1 MKIVFYVSAHG
12 FGHAVRTSEV
22 MRAILARLPE
32 VEIHL
37 RSRAPSWLFP
47 AEVRGRISE
56 ITLDVGVV
64 QQNSLTLDTAA
75 TLARMEEILSNSE
88 ALLRTEVDLLRD
100 THCDVVVGDIP
111 PLAFEA
117 ARRAGVPSVAITNFS
132 WDWIYRAYLPSEPRF
147 APIIDGMTNH
157 YGAATLLLRLPFH
170 GDLSAFPR
178 HRDIPLITRRSE
190 GSRDAQRRLLGLG
203 GGPIALVS
211 FGGFGL
217 SRLPLARIARERPDW
232 TFLLPGSY
240 GGSGPRNIVSFDERL
255 VRHENLV
262 AAADVVMTK
271 PGYGIVAE
279 CLANGARILYT
290 SRGDFPEYPIL
301 EAAVRRH
308 AHARYVSPEA
318 LLAGRIGDDLDLLL
332 ADESPVDALGDEDFL
347 GAPVAANII
356 LEMAK
361 G

>member
-22 MRAILARLPE
+22 MRAILASLPDA
-32 VEIHL
+32 EIHV
-37 RSRAPSWLFP
+37 RSRAPAWLFP
-47 AEVRGRISE
+47 AEVRGRITE
-56 ITLDVGVV
+56 ISLDVGVV

-75 TLARMEEILSNSE
+75 TLARMEDILRDSG
-88 ALLRTEVDLLRD
+88 ALLRAEVEFLRD
-100 THCDVVVGDIP
+100 IRCDIVVGDIP

-147 APIIDGMTNH
+147 APIIDEMANH

-178 HRDIPLITRRSE
+178 HRDIPLITRRSAT
-190 GSRDAQRRLLGLG
+190 SRNAERRLLGLG

-217 SRLPLARIARERPDW
+217 SQLPLARIARERPDW

-240 GGSGPRNIVSFDERL
+240 AESGPRNIISFEGRL
-255 VRHENLV
+255 IRHENLV

-318 LLAGRIGDDLDLLL
+318 LLAGRIGDALDSLL
-332 ADESPVDALGDEDFL
+332 ADESPIDALSDEDFR
-347 GAPVAANII
+347 GAPVAAKIV
-356 LEMAK
+356 LEMAE

>member
-1 MKIVFYVSAHG
+1 LKIVFYVSAHG

-22 MRAILARLPE
+22 MRAILALLPE
-32 VEIHL
+32 AEIHV
-37 RSRAPSWLFP
+37 RSRAPAWLFP
-47 AEVRGRISE
+47 AGVRGRISE
-56 ITLDVGVV
+56 ISLDVGVV
-64 QQNSLTLDTAA
+64 QKNSLTLDTAA
-75 TLARMEEILSNSE
+75 TLARMEDILRDSE
-88 ALLRTEVDLLRD
+88 ALLGAEIDFLRER
-100 THCDVVVGDIP
+100 HCDVVVGDIP

-147 APIIDGMTNH
+147 APIIDRMTNH

-190 GSRDAQRRLLGLG
+190 CSRDAQRRLLGLG
-203 GGPIALVS
+203 GGAIALVS

-232 TFLLPGSY
+232 TFLLPGSH
-240 GGSGPRNIVSFDERL
+240 GGSGPPNIVSFDARR
-255 VRHENLV
+255 VRHEDLV

-308 AHARYVSPEA
+308 AHARYVSQEA
-318 LLAGRIGDDLDLLL
+318 LLAGRIGDALDLLL
-332 ADESPVDALGDEDFL
+332 ADESPVDALRDEDFL
-347 GAPVAANII
+347 GAPVAAKII
-356 LEMAK
+356 LEMAE